1 MAEQSAAAPWR
12 QVARFP
18 GGVRSRL
25 DDATRRDRV
34 RLAVSIGVLAVCAAA
49 VLVVPPLADLD
60 QQAVDLTSVQLAPSP
75 AHPFGTDELG
85 RDVLLRCVYGLRVS
99 FTVGI
104 VAALVATFLGTAIGM
119 AAAVFGGWTDRLL
132 MRLLDAVASVPH
144 LLLGIFIVAIFRPSL
159 GAVIASIALT
169 HWLTTARIV
178 RAEILSL
185 RERPFVDAAVV
196 GGSSRWRIAYRH
208 LLPNVAPQAV
218 LATVLMVPHAI
229 WHETALSFLGLGLPA
244 HLASL
249 GNLINDGQRSLLT
262 GAWWASLFPG
272 VLLVV
277 ASLAIAGVAGA
288 WRDRL
293 NPRRRT
299 ELSL

>member
-1 MAEQSAAAPWR
+1 MAEQVAAPWR
-12 QVARFP
+12 PAARFP
-18 GGVRSRL
+18 GGARSRL
-25 DDATRRDRV
+25 DDATRRARIRFAASLGLLV
-34 RLAVSIGVLAVCAAA
+34 LGGVA
-49 VLVVPPLADLD
+49 VLVVPPLVHLD
-60 QQAVDLTSVQLAPSP
+60 QQAVDLAAINLGPSA

-104 VAALVATFLGTAIGM
+104 MAALVATVVGTAVGT
-119 AAAVFGGWTDRLL
+119 AAAAFGGWTDRLL
-132 MRLLDAVASVPH
+132 MRLLDSVASVPH

-169 HWLTTARIV
+169 NWLSTARIV

-196 GGSSRWRIAYRH
+196 GGSSRWRIGYRH
-208 LLPNVAPQAV
+208 LIPNVAPQAV
-218 LATVLMVPHAI
+218 LATVLMVPYAI

-244 HLASL
+244 HLASI

-262 GAWWASLFPG
+262 GAWWSSFFPG